1 MENEETITEFIRR
14 KLRMEHLRLGT
25 WEAVGKEYN
34 RPKGSLWRIAME
46 PGYCPHWLRENIKR
60 ASRSGRDLYTMSTMA
75 LQRALEERK
84 EVRR

>member
-1 MENEETITEFIRR
+1 MDDEKELLQFIARLLS
-14 KLRMEHLRLGT
+14 KEHLRLRT
-25 WEAVGKEYN
+25 WDAVAAQYN

-60 ASRSGRDLYTMSTMA
+60 ASRSGRDLYAMAQMS
-75 LQRALEERK
+75 LLRSLEERK